1 MLEITFIWLSLS
13 LFTFLR
19 VRFRN
24 GYGMSEMVAA
34 GIVPHPDTAKR
45 TMAKGS
51 IGQVQ
56 QLFLKEKR

>member
-1 MLEITFIWLSLS
+1 
-13 LFTFLR
+13 
-19 VRFRN
+19 
-24 GYGMSEMVAA
+24 MSEMVAA

-56 QLFLKEKR
+56 DGNMIMSLLNEDLFPS

>member
-1 MLEITFIWLSLS
+1 
-13 LFTFLR
+13 
-19 VRFRN
+19 
-24 GYGMSEMVAA
+24 MSEMVAA

-56 QLFLKEKR
+56 DRNMIMSQLNEDLFPSLCHIYATGYGRYGGKGG